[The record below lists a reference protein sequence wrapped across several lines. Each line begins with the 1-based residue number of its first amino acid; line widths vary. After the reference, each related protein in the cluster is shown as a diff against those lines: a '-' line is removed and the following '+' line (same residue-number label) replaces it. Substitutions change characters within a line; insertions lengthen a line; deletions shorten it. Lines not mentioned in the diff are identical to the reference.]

1 MFRSLT
7 VLIRVY
13 SCYSRAE
20 SEQLKWPRRLAVEGH
35 DGTGLQRR
43 DAAATLRNRQANAF
57 PSRIELDSFPGIA
70 SDGGMARMSV
80 RQMWAAKLA
89 GRPVTSAITLPSN
102 GAATAHASFMVKPR
116 VPFSGLVLGVDPSL
130 RGTGL
135 AIVEFTQGR
144 APILLR
150 CQTVRVAP
158 KHSMAVALGEIHRAV
173 TAFLE
178 GADIRHVALEQTIYV
193 QNIRTAQILGA
204 ARGAA
209 IAAAALRQCPVYE
222 YPPLRV
228 KQAVVG
234 AGRASKE
241 QVARTVMAL
250 LGHGATLAPD
260 EADAASVALC
270 HAFTWRE

>member
-1 MFRSLT
+1 M
-7 VLIRVY
+7 
-13 SCYSRAE
+13 SRMTA
-20 SEQLKWPRRLAVEGH
+20 
-35 DGTGLQRR
+35 
-43 DAAATLRNRQANAF
+43 
-57 PSRIELDSFPGIA
+57 
-70 SDGGMARMSV
+70 

-89 GRPVTSAITLPSN
+89 GKSLPAALPVLAN
-102 GAATAHASFMVKPR
+102 GTAAALLEIAVRPR
-116 VPFSGLVLGVDPSL
+116 VPFCGLVLGIDPSL

-135 AIVEFTQGR
+135 ALIEFGAGR
-144 APILLR
+144 QPLLLR

-158 KHSMAVALGEIHRAV
+158 KHTMAVALGEIHRAV
-173 TAFLE
+173 SAFLE
-178 GADIRHVALEQTIYV
+178 NVDVRHVALEQTIYV

-209 IAAAALRQCPVYE
+209 IAAAALHDRPVFE

-250 LGHGATLAPD
+250 LGHGRTLAPD
-260 EADAASVALC
+260 EADAAGVALC